1 MARTARR
8 LLTWIVALVVLGAA
22 LAAAYVFVV
31 LPGRVDAQ
39 LNAIAGRAI
48 AVSDRAK
55 ALHRQLLVADLH
67 ADSLLF
73 GRDLRERGRTGHL
86 DLPRM
91 REGNLALEA
100 FTVVTKVPEG
110 DAMDRNLPDTDQ
122 IIRVALVRLW
132 PLDTWRSLAARALYQ
147 AGQLEQLERRSA
159 GALRLV
165 RTRAALDD
173 LIDRRRTDRN
183 VVGGWL
189 GVEGAH
195 ALDGKVE
202 NLDRLY
208 NAGFR
213 MIGLAHLAD
222 NEFAGS
228 AHGTSKH
235 GLTPLGRQ
243 LIRNMEARGIIVDLA
258 HSSPATIEDVLK
270 IARRPLLVSH
280 TGVKGTCDNLRNLS
294 DTQLRAI
301 AATGGIIGIGFWKM
315 ATCGSDATAI
325 ARALRYATGVVG
337 VDHVALGSDFDG
349 AVAIPFDASG
359 LDQITQAL
367 VDAGFSA
374 EDIRRIMGGNVVRF
388 LQENLPQH

>member
-1 MARTARR
+1 MARK
-8 LLTWIVALVVLGAA
+8 LIKWLAA
-22 LAAAYVFVV
+22 LAAVGAAIAAAYIFLV

-39 LNAIAGRAI
+39 LNAVAGRAI

-73 GRDLRERGRTGHL
+73 GRDLGERGRTGHL

-100 FTVVTKVPEG
+100 FTVVTKVPKG
-110 DAMDRNLPDTDQ
+110 DAMDRNPADTDQ

-132 PLDTWRSLAARALYQ
+132 PLDTWGSLAARALYQ
-147 AGQLEQLERRSA
+147 AGQLEQLERRSG

-173 LIDRRRTDRN
+173 LIDRRRADRN

-189 GVEGAH
+189 GLEGAH
-195 ALDGKVE
+195 ALNGKVE

-228 AHGTSKH
+228 AHGVSKH
-235 GLTPLGRQ
+235 GLTQLGRQ
-243 LIRNMEARGIIVDLA
+243 LIRNMEAKGIIVDLA
-258 HSSPATIEDVLK
+258 HSSPATIEDVLR
-270 IARRPLLVSH
+270 ISRRPLLVSH

-294 DTQLRAI
+294 DAQLRGI
-301 AATGGIIGIGFWKM
+301 AATGGVIGIGFWKM

-325 ARALRYATGVVG
+325 ARAIRHATGVVG

-367 VDAGFSA
+367 VDAGFGA